1 MRAIGRNIVAATFAV
16 TLVVSPAAFGAD
28 AKPEKTDVKIA
39 VGGKSFMIYLP
50 VSVENQIRT
59 YWWCNPVWS
68 KYWSEASISS
78 IGNLIALI
86 TVPVPHRRPG

>member
-39 VGGKSFMIYLP
+39 VGGKSFMI
-50 VSVENQIRT
+50 SCGQN
-59 YWWCNPVWS
+59 
-68 KYWSEASISS
+68 
-78 IGNLIALI
+78 IGLRLLSLRSRI
-86 TVPVPHRRPG
+86 